1 MSRNTFYFI
10 FRLPVKVA
18 IFLSR
23 IWNPIKFRLT
33 GIIIGKNACI
43 RGKIFIDM
51 GKGSQIIIGNNLNI
65 SSGLNINPLSRN
77 IRACISA
84 YKGATIKIGNNVGIS
99 SACIWSSKSITIGN
113 NVKIGGD
120 SIIIDSDSHSL
131 DYLIRKD
138 SDNKIISKDIIIE
151 DDVWIG
157 TRSIVLKGV
166 TIGARSIIGAGSVVT
181 KDIPTDCIA
190 AGNPCRII
198 RHLENKNS

>member
-10 FRLPVKVA
+10 FRLPVKIA

-23 IWNPIKFRLT
+23 FWNPIKFRLA

-51 GKGSQIIIGNNLNI
+51 GKGSQIIIGNNLTI

-157 TRSIVLKGV
+157 TRSIILKGV